1 MDAEHPMAN
10 LNELKNL
17 GQTAFRNGRIAEAL
31 EHYLNASRKAPK
43 DAETWHML
51 SVLHGMSGNASEAE
65 VCCRKTISL
74 QPNAASAYN
83 NLGTI
88 LKDKGRLDEAAAA
101 YRKSLALAPNNA
113 AAANNLGTLLR
124 ETGNRDGALAHYDTA
139 IRLKPDYA
147 DAYSNRGAVLQ
158 DMGRISE
165 ALQSYQRAVQLQP
178 NNAAW
183 LFNYGCGLREAG
195 NMDESARVFQ
205 GALQIDPG
213 NAKAWDGLC
222 HTLLEL
228 RRFDEARISGLRALE
243 IDPGLAD
250 ACLHTG
256 AAFQAL
262 GQRDKAAELF
272 QRALEIDPGNA
283 TAGYFLAIMG
293 VSEPPDKSPTEYVTK
308 LFDGYAETFEDSLV
322 NKLQYRIP
330 ARLQQLASTYFD
342 PNVRKVD
349 VIDLGCGTGLCG
361 PLFRP
366 LAARLVGVDLSS
378 KMVAK
383 ARGQGAYDELMVDDL
398 LPPLQANPAGF
409 DLVLAADVFVYIG
422 NLEPVFAATSVAA
435 RPGALFMF
443 STEGS
448 DGQGFVLRESG
459 RYAHSL
465 HYIEELAARFGFD
478 IVTIEDA
485 VIRKESGKDIPG
497 NVSVL
502 RRT

>member
-1 MDAEHPMAN
+1 MAN
-10 LNELKNL
+10 INELKNL

-31 EHYLNASRKAPK
+31 EHYLHASRKAPK

-51 SVLHGMSGNASEAE
+51 SVLHGMSGNATEAE

-88 LKDKGRLDEAAAA
+88 LKNKGRLDEAAAA
-101 YRKSLALAPNNA
+101 YRKSLALAPTNA

-158 DMGRISE
+158 DMGRIAD

-178 NNAAW
+178 NNAAC
-183 LFNYGCGLREAG
+183 LFNFGCGLREAG
-195 NMDESARVFQ
+195 RMEESARVFQ
-205 GALQIDPG
+205 LSLQIDPH

-222 HTLLEL
+222 HSLLEL
-228 RRFDEARISGLRALE
+228 RRFDEARASGLRAIEL
-243 IDPGLAD
+243 DPQLAD
-250 ACLHTG
+250 AYLHTG

-262 GQRDKAAELF
+262 QQTDKAVEMY
-272 QRALEIDPGNA
+272 RRSLEIDPDNA

-293 VSEPPDKSPTEYVTK
+293 VSEAPDKSPTEYVTK

-330 ARLQQLASTYFD
+330 TRLQQLASAHFD
-342 PNVRKVD
+342 ANVRKID

-383 ARGQGAYDELMVDDL
+383 ARDQGAYDELLVDDL
-398 LPPLQANPAGF
+398 LPPLQANPTAF

-422 NLEPVFAATSVAA
+422 NLEPVFAATATAA

-448 DGQGFVLRESG
+448 DGDGFVLRESG
-459 RYAHSL
+459 RYAHSVG
-465 HYIEELAARFGFD
+465 YISALADRFGFAM
-478 IVTIEDA
+478 VTVED
-485 VIRKESGKDIPG
+485 VVVRKESGKDIQG
-497 NVSVL
+497 NVFVL
-502 RRT
+502 RRA

>member
-1 MDAEHPMAN
+1 MAN
-10 LNELKNL
+10 SNELKNL

-31 EHYLNASRKAPK
+31 EHYLHASRKAPK

-51 SVLHGMSGNASEAE
+51 SVLHGMSGNVSEAE

-74 QPNAASAYN
+74 QPNTASAYN

-88 LKDKGRLDEAAAA
+88 LKNKGRLDEAAAS

-124 ETGNRDGALAHYDTA
+124 ETGNREGALDHYDTA

-178 NNAAW
+178 NNAAC
-183 LFNYGCGLREAG
+183 LFNFGCGLREAG
-195 NMDESARVFQ
+195 RMEESARVFQ
-205 GALQIDPG
+205 LSLQIDPH

-222 HTLLEL
+222 HSLLEL
-228 RRFDEARISGLRALE
+228 RRFDEARASGLRA
-243 IDPGLAD
+243 IDLDPDLAD
-250 ACLHTG
+250 AYLHTG

-262 GQRDKAAELF
+262 QQTDKAIEMY
-272 QRALEIDPGNA
+272 RRSLEIDPHNA

-293 VSEPPDKSPTEYVTK
+293 VSEAPDKSPTDYVTK

-322 NKLQYRIP
+322 NKLQYRTP
-330 ARLQQLASTYFD
+330 ALLHQLAAVHINAD
-342 PNVRKVD
+342 ERAD
-349 VIDLGCGTGLCG
+349 IIDLGCGTGLCG

-366 LAARLVGVDLSS
+366 LARRLVGVDLSA

-383 ARGQGAYDELMVDDL
+383 AQERQLYDQLLVDDL
-398 LPPLQANPAGF
+398 IQPLQAAPDSF
-409 DLVLAADVFVYIG
+409 DLALAADVFVYIG
-422 NLEPVFAATSVAA
+422 NLGPVFAAT
-435 RPGALFMF
+435 RTALRRHGLFLF
-443 STEGS
+443 STERDDTAS
-448 DGQGFVLRESG
+448 GFVLRDSG
-459 RYAHSL
+459 RYAHSKD
-465 HYIEELAARFGFD
+465 YVADVAATYGFA
-478 IVTIEDA
+478 VVNVED
-485 VIRKESGKDIPG
+485 VMLRKDDGKDIHG
-497 NVSVL
+497 NVYVL
-502 RRT
+502 KRS